1 MTSIATSLFMPP
13 IGSVQALVAAP
24 ASGFGA
30 ALATPVAGTAGIAA
44 APRAVSLPD
53 PATTAALMVSEKQ
66 LPAQITAFGV
76 PLAAPVRAT
85 PGAKPPATPAAA
97 KLTTA
102 SALPAILVVK
112 SPVPV
117 TAPFPAA
124 VAQPS
129 TPVATK
135 PGRPII
141 PIPEHAEVPA
151 PRGNAPE
158 PEPAIAVPAKLRT
171 IDALPVILVDRSPPA
186 PTAPRIEAAAAPPA
200 ILVAAAVPPSRA
212 LPTRPT
218 PEAPSAAPGS
228 PPVAAQRVLSAPAF
242 APDILL
248 DGPEP
253 APESPVELPVEAAA
267 VVQPRSVPQTRSEA
281 PVTALPPAP
290 KQPLVAALVPE
301 LPVAAALPV
310 ATQPPAVIAAA
321 AVFEIEA
328 PTPAP
333 VAKPKQ
339 MAAKTIDRVA
349 LAEPAAPAASVM
361 PAELVAAPLS
371 AVRPAKTE
379 PSHAV
384 ELAAELPEPELVLA
398 ETKLP
403 VPVAFILTPQ
413 PRVAD
418 SAPAPADDHTGVATA
433 SASPAALPATLA
445 EVPSP
450 TADVVPAAPV
460 TVDAPA
466 PAAQPA
472 VSSGTLHVA
481 MLELAPQRH
490 AAAPTPPNAIEL
502 PEPVVSARSGSI
514 GREMGIVI
522 ARHAAIGGGEAI
534 TVRLDPVDM
543 GRIEVRLTFAEDG
556 QLRAVVAADNPAA
569 LDLLRRDS
577 ADLNRAL
584 ADAGVRSDQHSL
596 RFDTRSG
603 SGDQPGGQGSQNRR
617 DPVVPIRISDVTEP
631 VDLGHEDHP
640 RGMNGRIDMMA

>member
-13 IGSVQALVAAP
+13 IGSVQALVVAP

-30 ALATPVAGTAGIAA
+30 ALATPVAATSGIAA
-44 APRAVSLPD
+44 APRAISLPD

-85 PGAKPPATPAAA
+85 PEASPPAMPAAA

-117 TAPFPAA
+117 AAPVPAV

-129 TPVATK
+129 TAVATK
-135 PGRPII
+135 ADWPII
-141 PIPEHAEVPA
+141 PVPEQAVVPA

-200 ILVAAAVPPSRA
+200 TLVAAAAPPSRA
-212 LPTRPT
+212 LPPRPT
-218 PEAPSAAPGS
+218 REALSAAAGA
-228 PPVAAQRVLSAPAF
+228 PPAAAPRVLSAPAF

-267 VVQPRSVPQTRSEA
+267 VAQPRPVPQIRSEA

-290 KQPLVAALVPE
+290 KQPLVAGLVPE
-301 LPVAAALPV
+301 PPVAKALPA
-310 ATQPPAVIAAA
+310 ATPPGVIAAA

-328 PTPAP
+328 PTAAP

-339 MAAKTIDRVA
+339 MTAKTIDRVA
-349 LAEPAAPAASVM
+349 PAEPAAPAAPVM

-371 AVRPAKTE
+371 AVSPAKTE
-379 PSHAV
+379 PSHGGKP
-384 ELAAELPEPELVLA
+384 AAELPEPEPVLA
-398 ETKLP
+398 EVTLP
-403 VPVAFILTPQ
+403 VPVTLMPASQ

-450 TADVVPAAPV
+450 TADFVPAAPAIAD
-460 TVDAPA
+460 TPA
-466 PAAQPA
+466 PAAQP
-472 VSSGTLHVA
+472 VLSSDTLQPVA
-481 MLELAPQRH
+481 MLEPASQRQ
-490 AAAPTPPNAIEL
+490 AAVPVLPTAIE
-502 PEPVVSARSGSI
+502 PQEPVVSARTGSI

-522 ARHAAIGGGEAI
+522 ARHAATGGGEAI

-543 GRIEVRLTFAEDG
+543 GRIEVRLTFSEDG

-596 RFDTRSG
+596 RFDTRAG

-617 DPVVPIRISDVTEP
+617 DPVVPIRIPAVTEP
-631 VDLGHEDHP
+631 VDVGQEDHP